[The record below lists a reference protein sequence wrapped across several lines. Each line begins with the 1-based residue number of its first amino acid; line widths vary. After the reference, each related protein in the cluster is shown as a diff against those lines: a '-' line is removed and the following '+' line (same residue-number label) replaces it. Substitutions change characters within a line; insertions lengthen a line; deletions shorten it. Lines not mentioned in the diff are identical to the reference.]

1 MTWQKGHGS
10 PTGHTPLHNAP
21 ASIVVGAGGLLGSS
35 ISAELGRTGLLGP
48 AAKGL
53 DWNRQTV
60 LGRQFR
66 DLISDLRR
74 TVGKEGSW
82 AVYWCAGVGVVSSS
96 EAVHRSD
103 QVALGLLLNALR
115 DGAPAGRGVIAYA
128 SSAGGV
134 YSGNNSFPVSEVT
147 DAIPAHE
154 YGRSKLRQEAMIV
167 NAISSSS
174 NVCAVSLRFAN
185 LYGVGQSITKPQG
198 LISHLVANTFFRRPS
213 MVYVP
218 MDTSRDYLFTTDAAA
233 MAIRAVGRTFS
244 EPVGR
249 SRLQLVASEENHT
262 ISQLIA
268 ILSRIMRRR
277 VPVVERTML
286 DGNRQPPLLSFRS
299 IDSDQRHLSNVSMT
313 EGMARIVAEYAHVIA
328 NTPASYR

>member
-1 MTWQKGHGS
+1 
-10 PTGHTPLHNAP
+10 
-21 ASIVVGAGGLLGSS
+21 
-35 ISAELGRTGLLGP
+35 
-48 AAKGL
+48 
-53 DWNRQTV
+53 
-60 LGRQFR
+60 
-66 DLISDLRR
+66 
-74 TVGKEGSW
+74 
-82 AVYWCAGVGVVSSS
+82 
-96 EAVHRSD
+96 
-103 QVALGLLLNALR
+103 
-115 DGAPAGRGVIAYA
+115 
-128 SSAGGV
+128 
-134 YSGNNSFPVSEVT
+134 
-147 DAIPAHE
+147 
-154 YGRSKLRQEAMIV
+154 
-167 NAISSSS
+167 
-174 NVCAVSLRFAN
+174 
-185 LYGVGQSITKPQG
+185 
-198 LISHLVANTFFRRPS
+198 